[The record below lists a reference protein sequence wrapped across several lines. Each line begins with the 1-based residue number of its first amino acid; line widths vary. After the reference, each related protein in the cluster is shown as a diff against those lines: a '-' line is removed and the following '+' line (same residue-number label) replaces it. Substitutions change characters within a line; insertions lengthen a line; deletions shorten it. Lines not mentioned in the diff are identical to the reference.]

1 MILDLDLL
9 SSFLKTSTWLTAN
22 LALKG
27 FPSTSIIKM
36 FMAIPSLNG
45 WCTTNEVSI
54 ALNVFTKCLVEYKN
68 GEAKAK
74 DFKIAKNQFFPSDR
88 CN

>member
-1 MILDLDLL
+1 
-9 SSFLKTSTWLTAN
+9 
-22 LALKG
+22 
-27 FPSTSIIKM
+27 M